1 MAAAQGLPIPPI
13 PEKLLVALVRMNVVD
28 HLRLI
33 NPALRL
39 AHHTKGMLPKKRF
52 PGLAPPIVV
61 AALRWG
67 FTSAPGSLGH
77 GVWGN
82 STQTKQKPRSEGDGA
97 FIVMAHAPAQAGG
110 ALCVFA
116 DR

>member
-1 MAAAQGLPIPPI
+1 MAAAKGLPIPPI
-13 PEKLLVALVRMNVVD
+13 PEKLLIALVRMNVVD

-39 AHHTKGMLPKKRF
+39 AHHTKGMIPKKRF

-82 STQTKQKPRSEGDGA
+82 STQTKQKPRSE
-97 FIVMAHAPAQAGG
+97 
-110 ALCVFA
+110 
-116 DR
+116 